1 MGAGLPAIA
10 LAGNTCRSAPA
21 GLRISHKG
29 LAMNRRDA
37 VLAKIRAALGRPGG
51 ATQGD
56 FERIETHIRQHPVG
70 VQSARN
76 WNPPERFR
84 ARAEA
89 LSSTVQQVAVLDD
102 VPAAVARYL
111 ILHGLPTGGVCW
123 PGLRKLGWVA
133 AGLGMEDRPA
143 TGADLVG
150 VTGAFCA
157 VADTGTLMLLSG
169 ADTPAATSLLPET
182 HIAVLPVGRIV
193 PFMEDAWRLLR
204 EEHGRLPRAVNF
216 VSGPSRTA
224 DIEQTVTLG
233 AHGPY
238 RVHII
243 LVG

>member
-1 MGAGLPAIA
+1 MPAIA
-10 LAGNTCRSAPA
+10 LAGNTGRSAPA
-21 GLRISHKG
+21 GLRVSRKG
-29 LAMNRRDA
+29 LVMNRRDA

-51 ATQGD
+51 AAPND
-56 FERIETHIRQHPVG
+56 FERIEAHIRQHPVG
-70 VQSARN
+70 VQSAQD
-76 WNPPERFR
+76 WNPVDRFR

-89 LSSTVQQVAVLDD
+89 LASTGERVAALED
-102 VPAAVARYL
+102 VPAAVVRYL
-111 ILHGLPTGGVCW
+111 VAHGLPTGGVCW
-123 PGLRKLGWVA
+123 PGLRKLGWIA

-143 TGADLVG
+143 TGEDLVG

-157 VADTGTLMLLSG
+157 VADTGTLLLLSG

-182 HIAVLPVGRIV
+182 HIAVLPLARIV

-243 LVG
+243 LLG